1 MFKYFH
7 ECSSFNAEVNDKK
20 SECLHKANSFIVFIS
35 LPLLLTFL
43 IFHFGNIDKNLTT
56 KKEIVEIIKPLK
68 IILPEEPLTI
78 NLLSDNIEQI
88 TSTCYSLK
96 GGLGIMSEKSKEK
109 KPPKPPPPPPKRII
123 REDVQILD
131 KRIKKTS
138 K

>member
-1 MFKYFH
+1 
-7 ECSSFNAEVNDKK
+7 
-20 SECLHKANSFIVFIS
+20 
-35 LPLLLTFL
+35 
-43 IFHFGNIDKNLTT
+43 
-56 KKEIVEIIKPLK
+56 
-68 IILPEEPLTI
+68 LPEEPLTI